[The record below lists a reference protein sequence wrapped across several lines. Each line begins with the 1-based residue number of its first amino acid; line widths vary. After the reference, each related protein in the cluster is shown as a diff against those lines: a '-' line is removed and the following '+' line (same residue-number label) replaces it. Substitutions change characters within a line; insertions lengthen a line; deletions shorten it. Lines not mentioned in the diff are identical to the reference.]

1 MAAFRTILAAT
12 LPVVIAVPALAAE
25 CVPTPPERLPDPV
38 TCLAEV
44 DPRPPADA
52 SAAQQVEVLVKAAK
66 RDIESSRHTEA
77 ERALDCAE
85 AVLRGRGDI
94 GSRHAVV
101 RTRASLAY
109 ARDRM
114 PEAKTQLTCALRLAT
129 TLGDREAMASD
140 INAIGSTLRRLG
152 DYRGAL
158 DALVRSLEMQRADGA
173 VGGAVLNNLADLYR
187 ERGEHDD
194 ALRYYR
200 EARQVFLDKDNPE
213 KAAHVLESM
222 AVVEMARDQPR
233 EAGRWLEE
241 ALGIYRERNRIEY
254 ALRTFGRLIQ
264 ASLAQGDIPAAARW
278 KAAGLAMASGRREPL
293 PTIFQWQ
300 VARLERVT
308 GDAPGAVSRLQTTL
322 STIDAYDADRVDLL
336 QELALAQET
345 VGDRAAALD
354 TLRRA
359 HAQSEARAKAR
370 YDLELGWQRTLFE
383 TAERDRTIV
392 RLESDNRQR
401 TLQLWLTVAVAAMCL
416 LGFGLLFQRRRQ
428 RERLEEAARLAR
440 KEEELARYRREADAL
455 AEDRQLLQAL
465 LDSREDAVC
474 LLDADGMVL
483 AANRAACRF
492 FDRGE
497 RGPVGES
504 IVDALAPC
512 ERAALLTALERMEDA
527 ERQTLVWT
535 GEDARPVLAVL
546 SPWPQG
552 DGLIVLELRVAP
564 SAAVAVDA
572 SDAATSVVADDRAT
586 TSDRATASVSASG
599 MSAAAM
605 ARASADR
612 PSGDRVEAERADL
625 GRTDVDRAAVDG
637 PDADLAGADRGG
649 TTGDAQDDGIGNGA
663 VASETR
669 DEPVAAAELREEFR
683 RALVALMLS
692 ALEIWERSTG
702 SGRLELAEQS
712 RIWRVAV
719 DDGRVRARAM
729 ERYLTVSRLP
739 QNPRWRDVVRTAY
752 HVLQHCTMEE
762 AARVRLQG
770 QVDAVLG
777 YTRRSALV

>member
-1 MAAFRTILAAT
+1 MAAFRTILAAA
-12 LPVVIAVPALAAE
+12 LPVVIAAPALAVE

-44 DPRPPADA
+44 DPHPSVDA
-52 SAAQQVEVLVKAAK
+52 TAGQQVEVLVKAAK
-66 RDIESSRHTEA
+66 RAIESSRHAEA

-158 DALVRSLEMQRADGA
+158 DALIRSLEMQRADGA

-300 VARLERVT
+300 AARLERVT
-308 GDAPGAVSRLQTTL
+308 GDAPAAVSRLQATL
-322 STIDAYDADRVDLL
+322 STIDAYDADRIDLL
-336 QELALAQET
+336 QELALAQEA

-401 TLQLWLTVAVAAMCL
+401 TLWLWLTVAGAIVVILGGGML
-416 LGFGLLFQRRRQ
+416 LQRRRQ
-428 RERLEEAARLAR
+428 RERLIEADRMARN
-440 KEEELARYRREADAL
+440 EEELARYRREAATL
-455 AEDRQLLQAL
+455 AEDRQLLQTL
-465 LDSREDAVC
+465 LDSRDDAVC
-474 LLDADGMVL
+474 LLDAEGQVL
-483 AANRAACRF
+483 AANRAARMAL
-492 FDRGE
+492 DDSGRS
-497 RGPVGES
+497 PVGAA
-504 IVDALAPC
+504 IGDAVAP
-512 ERAALLTALERMEDA
+512 AGSGALFAALERMEDA
-527 ERQTLVWT
+527 SVQALSF
-535 GEDARPVLAVL
+535 ARRDGVLLRARL
-546 SPWPQG
+546 SPWPEG
-552 DGLIVLELRVAP
+552 DGLVVLALSRDDTLGAIDGAIDGAMSVDETPNPVVEIADPTSGEEGQGEATTRI
-564 SAAVAVDA
+564 SAGEMP
-572 SDAATSVVADDRAT
+572 ATST
-586 TSDRATASVSASG
+586 IPTQSAS
-599 MSAAAM
+599 SH
-605 ARASADR
+605 D
-612 PSGDRVEAERADL
+612 
-625 GRTDVDRAAVDG
+625 
-637 PDADLAGADRGG
+637 
-649 TTGDAQDDGIGNGA
+649 
-663 VASETR
+663 
-669 DEPVAAAELREEFR
+669 LREAFR
-683 RALVALMLS
+683 RALVELMLS
-692 ALEIWERSTG
+692 ALEIWERSSGT
-702 SGRLELAEQS
+702 GRLELAEKS

-729 ERYLTVSRLP
+729 ERYLGLARLP
-739 QNPRWRDVVRTAY
+739 QNPRWRDVVRTGY
-752 HVLQHCTMEE
+752 FVLEHCTMEPD
-762 AARVRLQG
+762 ARAMLQR
-770 QVDAVLG
+770 QIDAVLA
-777 YTRRSALV
+777 YTRRSALL